1 MSQNFEYKAIT
12 IRVKGGSVLSSIFQE
27 QGVDQESVT
36 QLQKLGHNGWE
47 LTAVIPVTLGSH
59 TLNSTPF
66 AICFL
71 KRATTHSRQE
81 VSRCGVAGSATPDSS
96 YIPSDSIT
104 GEQFDVLIARER
116 MKKECASGNYWL
128 TADDWNYITVNRV
141 PEALP
146 AIERRIALLTPEE
159 NSDELRTQLLTFY
172 SLLRPEEA
180 TESLYKLAGQAK
192 CFDKVHRIINGLGL
206 FSVRKLTEML
216 ESPNRETRLNALHL
230 VWTQKAQYTSEDA
243 GEYQELAAAVVKA
256 FPPADA
262 FEKKGLLGKVKR
274 VWKCTNCRAEIDEG
288 IAVCECGSD
297 RNGISSE
304 HRGLRVVL
312 DRLERRKAILQS
324 GQFDS

>member
-1 MSQNFEYKAIT
+1 MDSEGFARLE
-12 IRVKGGSVLSSIFQE
+12 
-27 QGVDQESVT
+27 
-36 QLQKLGHNGWE
+36 KLGYSGWE
-47 LTAVIPVTLGSH
+47 LICVVPVTLG
-59 TLNSTPF
+59 F
-66 AICFL
+66 AGTSQTGAVICFL
-71 KRATTHSRQE
+71 KRVKKTASQPIREADVTEHSI
-81 VSRCGVAGSATPDSS
+81 SN
-96 YIPSDSIT
+96 DSIT
-104 GEQFDVLIARER
+104 GQEFDVLIARER

-256 FPPADA
+256 FPPADV

-312 DRLERRKAILQS
+312 DRLERRKSILQS
-324 GQFDS
+324 GLFDR